1 MGTCTRQKLTDTL
14 FATTH
19 IVAIEPGGFGL
30 QGKIKAAVIFEAVH
44 PTSTTHIVAIEP
56 DGFGLRGKIKA
67 TVIFEVVHP
76 IATTCR
82 GYRRDILSRDIRYL
96 R

>member
-1 MGTCTRQKLTDTL
+1 MGTCTRQKSTHTL

-30 QGKIKAAVIFEAVH
+30 RGKIKVAIIFEAVH
-44 PTSTTHIVAIEP
+44 PTSMTHVVAIEP
-56 DGFGLRGKIKA
+56 NGFGLRGKIKA
-67 TVIFEVVHP
+67 VVIFEAIHP